1 MLISFLHFSVKTW
14 NEQFG
19 CSSLPREVT
28 AVLKLRAGIDL
39 ISGLKNNTGA
49 L

>member
-1 MLISFLHFSVKTW
+1 MFISFLHFSVKTW

-28 AVLKLRAGIDL
+28 AVWKHREGIDL
-39 ISGLKNNTGA
+39 ISGLKNNAGA

>member
-1 MLISFLHFSVKTW
+1 MFISFLHVSVKTW

-19 CSSLPREVT
+19 LSALPPEVT
-28 AVLKLRAGIDL
+28 AVLKFREGIDL